1 MKEKIISLIVLGML
15 AFALDFALP
24 DLNNWFAF
32 GANAVEL
39 TEFVTEIAEL
49 DVIVFIVIEF
59 LF

>member
-1 MKEKIISLIVLGML
+1 ML